1 MHSSLRDEL
10 GQVRTKKKEFL
21 EQIERIIPR
30 GEWISII
37 KPCNYKGARGNKPHE
52 LELMLR
58 LYVLQNLYDLSDMAT
73 VTEVIDS
80 RAFSKFYCV
89 DSDSGC

>member
-1 MHSSLRDEL
+1 MSLSSLMDEPA
-10 GQVRTKKKEFL
+10 QVWTKKKGFL
-21 EQIERIIPR
+21 EQIERIIPW
-30 GEWISII
+30 GEWISLIR
-37 KPCNYKGARGNKPHE
+37 PCNYKGARGNKPHE

-80 RAFSKFYCV
+80 RAFSEFHIQP
-89 DSDSGC
+89 S